1 MDCHE
6 RIGDLRPI
14 LVDRDNFDDILGKL
28 KPTRGSSDRIALLG
42 DFSGSN
48 ERAPA
53 ACKFEADSA
62 SRLKLTRM
70 AWNPSH
76 ETL

>member
-1 MDCHE
+1 MDCHV

-28 KPTRGSSDRIALLG
+28 KPTVDLSDRIALLG

-53 ACKFEADSA
+53 ACKG
-62 SRLKLTRM
+62 
-70 AWNPSH
+70 
-76 ETL
+76 